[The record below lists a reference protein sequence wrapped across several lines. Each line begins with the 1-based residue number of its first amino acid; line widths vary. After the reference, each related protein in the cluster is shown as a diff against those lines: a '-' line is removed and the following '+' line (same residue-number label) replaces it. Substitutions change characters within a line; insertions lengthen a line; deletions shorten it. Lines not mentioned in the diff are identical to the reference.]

1 MKDYRKLFLFSLFLG
16 LPFLSCKKGENVFKD
31 DSALR
36 YQYFNLEHRGWK
48 SKNYAQNVDNIKF
61 VATEVPIQYYLLKDK
76 GNEDLFMIDSL
87 YESNKT
93 ERVIEFTFHEKDE
106 KDLLTEEFTSL
117 SYKKSVEYLSFT
129 IQNDF
134 SVITSKNDTISCSGV
149 LHERNFK
156 VAPFNKVMLFFSG
169 IDPNENIQLI
179 YKDNLFKK
187 GTLKFQFNEP
197 ILNL

>member
-1 MKDYRKLFLFSLFLG
+1 MKVYKKLTLVSMVLLAFA
-16 LPFLSCKKGENVFKD
+16 CNKKKDSFFKD

-36 YQYFNLEHRGWK
+36 YQYYNLEHKGWK
-48 SKNYAQNVDNIKF
+48 SKNYAQNVEGIRF
-61 VATEVPIQYYLLKDK
+61 AATEVPIQYYLLKDK

-93 ERVIEFTFHEKDE
+93 ERIIEFTFEEKDE
-106 KDLLTEEFTSL
+106 KDLLKEEFTSMD
-117 SYKKSVEYLSFT
+117 YKKSVEYLSFT
-129 IQNDF
+129 IQKDF
-134 SVITSKNDTISCSGV
+134 SVITSKNDTILCSGV

-156 VAPFNKVMLFFSG
+156 VAPFNKVLLFFSG
-169 IDPNENIQLI
+169 IDPNENIQLL
-179 YKDNLFKK
+179 YKDNLFRK